1 MTRNKYVLIISI
13 YLFKGGDIV
22 TQADNSNRYNKL
34 NTTTLCIRLNRKT
47 DTDIIERLKA
57 VQSKQ
62 GYVKRLIRQDI
73 REEQEYDEW
82 FKGGDT

>member
-1 MTRNKYVLIISI
+1 MTQS
-13 YLFKGGDIV
+13 
-22 TQADNSNRYNKL
+22 DNSSRYNKL

-73 REEQEYDEW
+73 
-82 FKGGDT
+82 GGDEK

>member
-1 MTRNKYVLIISI
+1 M
-13 YLFKGGDIV
+13 

-82 FKGGDT
+82 LLKEGDEK

>member
-1 MTRNKYVLIISI
+1 M
-13 YLFKGGDIV
+13 

-62 GYVKRLIRQDI
+62 GYVKGLIRADI
-73 REEQEYDEW
+73 E
-82 FKGGDT
+82 KGGDEK

>member
-1 MTRNKYVLIISI
+1 M
-13 YLFKGGDIV
+13 
-22 TQADNSNRYNKL
+22 TQADNSSRYNKR

-73 REEQEYDEW
+73 REEQEYNEW
-82 FKGGDT
+82 LD

>member
-1 MTRNKYVLIISI
+1 MTQS
-13 YLFKGGDIV
+13 
-22 TQADNSNRYNKL
+22 DNSNRYNKL

-73 REEQEYDEW
+73 
-82 FKGGDT
+82 GGDEK

>member
-1 MTRNKYVLIISI
+1 M
-13 YLFKGGDIV
+13 
-22 TQADNSNRYNKL
+22 TQADNSSRYNKL

-73 REEQEYDEW
+73 KRELDKAFADILRERGY
-82 FKGGDT
+82 

>member
-1 MTRNKYVLIISI
+1 M
-13 YLFKGGDIV
+13 

-73 REEQEYDEW
+73 EQDDFTDTEGNVW
-82 FKGGDT
+82 TRQTGWKIKGAVTRSENI

>member
-1 MTRNKYVLIISI
+1 MTQS
-13 YLFKGGDIV
+13 
-22 TQADNSNRYNKL
+22 DNSNRYNKL

-82 FKGGDT
+82 LLGGDEK

>member
-1 MTRNKYVLIISI
+1 M
-13 YLFKGGDIV
+13 

-47 DTDIIERLKA
+47 DTDIIDRLKE

-73 REEQEYDEW
+73 
-82 FKGGDT
+82 GGEAEC

>member
-1 MTRNKYVLIISI
+1 MTQS
-13 YLFKGGDIV
+13 
-22 TQADNSNRYNKL
+22 DNSNRYNKL

-82 FKGGDT
+82 LLWGDEWLLWGDEK

>member
-1 MTRNKYVLIISI
+1 M
-13 YLFKGGDIV
+13 

-57 VQSKQ
+57 QQSKQ

-73 REEQEYDEW
+73 
-82 FKGGDT
+82 GGDEKCD

>member
-1 MTRNKYVLIISI
+1 MTQS
-13 YLFKGGDIV
+13 
-22 TQADNSNRYNKL
+22 DNSNRYNKL

-73 REEQEYDEW
+73 KREQDKAFAEHLRERGY
-82 FKGGDT
+82 

>member
-13 YLFKGGDIV
+13 YLFKGGDKV
-22 TQADNSNRYNKL
+22 TQSDNSSRYNKL

-73 REEQEYDEW
+73 
-82 FKGGDT
+82 GGDEK